1 MRKIVLISVAAALL
15 VPALPASAAPAANA
29 AQQQAPSSQPARSR
43 EEAAPNP
50 ERQVC
55 VSEQL
60 SNSRM
65 PRRVCR
71 TAREWQLLH
80 GSDSE

>member
-1 MRKIVLISVAAALL
+1 MRKIVLISIAAALL
-15 VPALPASAAPAANA
+15 VPALPAQAAPAANA
-29 AQQQAPSSQPARSR
+29 AQQAPASHPARGR
-43 EEAAPNP
+43 EDATPNP
-50 ERQVC
+50 ERQIC

-60 SNSRM
+60 SNSRV

>member
-1 MRKIVLISVAAALL
+1 MRKIVLISIAAALL
-15 VPALPASAAPAANA
+15 VPALPAQAAPAANA
-29 AQQQAPSSQPARSR
+29 AQQAPASQPARGR
-43 EEAAPNP
+43 EDATPNP
-50 ERQVC
+50 ERQIC

-60 SNSRM
+60 SNSRV